1 MKIIGITGGVG
12 AGKSTVLN
20 FLKEMCNC
28 ETVMADDVAKSL
40 MKKGSVLT
48 DTAYSLFGRDA
59 YLENGNINAAHVV
72 QIIFSDSAIR
82 KQWEEAVHPA
92 VKNKIL
98 NLIKKAGEEG
108 KEFFFLE
115 AALLIEDNY
124 EEICEE
130 IWYVYADE
138 DVRRIRLKETRDYS
152 DEKTDSI
159 LNAQLKDSEY
169 RQHSAYIIDTGI
181 SLAYTRAQLENK
193 LAEYRTL

>member
-59 YLENGNINAAHVV
+59 YLENGNINAAHVG

-98 NLIKKAGEEG
+98 NLIKKAVEEG

-138 DVRRIRLKETRDYS
+138 DVRRIRLKETRAYS

-181 SLAYTRAQLENK
+181 SLEYTRAQLENK